1 MKLLMFAASLRK
13 DSFNKKLI
21 KTAENIVKELNVTP
35 HLIDYAELK
44 APIYNYDDEV
54 GIGYPAEI
62 KHFEKLLLESDGLVI
77 SSPEYNF
84 TTPGTLKNLI
94 DWTSRLN
101 PTPLKNYPV
110 LLMSASPAMAGGNR
124 GLWNTR
130 IPFEYCNAFVY
141 PGMFSLSMA
150 DKAFNEQA
158 QLHDENLHKR
168 LKQNIADFIPYAT
181 ALKNLRPGAAK

>member
-21 KTAENIVKELNVTP
+21 KIAENIVKELNMTP
-35 HLIDYAELK
+35 NLIDYAEFK

-54 GIGYPAEI
+54 STGYPAEI
-62 KHFEKLLLESDGLVI
+62 KYFEKLLQDADGLVI

-101 PTPLKNYPV
+101 PTPFKNYPV
-110 LLMSASPAMAGGNR
+110 LLMSASPAMAGGHR
-124 GLWNTR
+124 GLLNTR
-130 IPFEYCNAFVY
+130 IPLEYCNAFVY
-141 PGMFSLSMA
+141 PGTFSLSMA
-150 DKAFNEQA
+150 DKAF
-158 QLHDENLHKR
+158 DEKD
-168 LKQNIADFIPYAT
+168 Q
-181 ALKNLRPGAAK
+181 

>member
-21 KTAENIVKELNVTP
+21 KISENIIKELNLTP
-35 HLIDYAELK
+35 NLVDFAEFKTSL
-44 APIYNYDDEV
+44 YNGDDETNT
-54 GIGYPAEI
+54 GIPTEI
-62 KHFEKLLLESDGLVI
+62 KHFEKLLQESDGLVI

-84 TTPGTLKNLI
+84 TTPGTLKNII

-101 PTPLKNYPV
+101 PTPFKNLPI

-130 IPFEYCNAFVY
+130 VPLEYCNAFVY
-141 PGMFSLSMA
+141 PNMFSLSMA
-150 DKAFNEQA
+150 DKAFDEQEH
-158 QLHDENLHKR
+158 LRDESLHKR
-168 LKQNIADFIPYAT
+168 LKQNIADFIPYVT
-181 ALKNLRPGAAK
+181 ALKNLRSGASK

>member
-1 MKLLMFAASLRK
+1 MKLLMLAASMRK

-21 KTAENIVKELNVTP
+21 RIAENIVKELSITTTLVEFNDFIIPV
-35 HLIDYAELK
+35 
-44 APIYNYDDEV
+44 YNADDETST
-54 GIGYPAEI
+54 GFPEPI
-62 KHFEKLLLESDGLVI
+62 KHFETLMKSHDGLII

-84 TTPGTLKNLI
+84 TTPGTLKNFI
-94 DWTSRLN
+94 DWLSRLS

-130 IPFEYCNAFVY
+130 IPLEYCNAFVY
-141 PGMFSLSMA
+141 PGMYSLSMA
-150 DKAFNEQA
+150 DKALDENG
-158 QLHDENLHKR
+158 QLRDENLHKR

-181 ALKNLRPGAAK
+181 ALKNLRPGVV